1 MSVAEHLRQIRSTLP
16 PGVTLVA
23 VSKFHP
29 VEALQEAY
37 DAGQRLFGE
46 SREQELMAKQ
56 KALPADV
63 QWHFIGHLQTN
74 KVKYIAPFIS
84 LIQSVDSQRLLDE
97 IDRQGVK
104 NGRFIDCLLEVHI
117 ALEES
122 KSGFSVEE
130 VTRLMQENEPAK
142 RWPNVRIRGLMGM
155 ATYTDD
161 ETQIRREFRTLV
173 ALFRQIRNLL
183 CADTTE
189 KAAPF
194 DTLSFGMSDDYAI
207 AIEEGSNMVRIGT
220 HIFGE
225 REYPALPASP
235 ATE

>member
-1 MSVAEHLRQIRSTLP
+1 MSVAENLRQTRSTLP

-29 VEALQEAY
+29 VEALKEAY
-37 DAGQRLFGE
+37 NAGQRIFGE
-46 SREQELMAKQ
+46 SREQELAAKHE
-56 KALPADV
+56 ALPADAE
-63 QWHFIGHLQTN
+63 WHFIGHLQTN

-84 LIQSVDSQRLLDE
+84 LIQSVDSERLLTE
-97 IDRQGVK
+97 INRQGAK
-104 NGRFIDCLLEVHI
+104 NERIIDCLLEVHI
-117 ALEES
+117 AQEES
-122 KSGFSVEE
+122 KSGFLPEE
-130 VTRLMQENEPAK
+130 VRRLVRDSKPAE

-161 ETQIRREFRTLV
+161 EVQIRREFRILTS
-173 ALFRQIRNLL
+173 LFRQMTDYLI
-183 CADTTE
+183 AGGTKE
-189 KAAPF
+189 ASYF

-225 REYPALPASP
+225 REYPAPQSP
-235 ATE
+235 TTT